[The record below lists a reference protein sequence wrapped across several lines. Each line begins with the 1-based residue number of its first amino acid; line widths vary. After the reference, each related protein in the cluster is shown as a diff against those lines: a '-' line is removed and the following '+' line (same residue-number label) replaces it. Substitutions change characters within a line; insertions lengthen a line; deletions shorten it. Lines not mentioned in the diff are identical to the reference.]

1 MSEKRRDSKG
11 RILRVGEQ
19 QRNNGQYMFTYRGKD
34 GKNHYVY
41 SWKLEPTD
49 KLPEGKR
56 SEKSLRELEKRLKNP
71 SMKNWHTKEGMSL
84 YQS

>member
-19 QRNNGQYMFTYRGKD
+19 QRNNGQYMYTYHGRDDKD
-34 GKNHYVY
+34 HYVY

-49 KLPEGKR
+49 KLPTGKR
-56 SEKSLRELEKRLKNP
+56 ECVSLREKRKKFRKP
-71 SMKNWHTKEGMSL
+71 SMMK
-84 YQS
+84 